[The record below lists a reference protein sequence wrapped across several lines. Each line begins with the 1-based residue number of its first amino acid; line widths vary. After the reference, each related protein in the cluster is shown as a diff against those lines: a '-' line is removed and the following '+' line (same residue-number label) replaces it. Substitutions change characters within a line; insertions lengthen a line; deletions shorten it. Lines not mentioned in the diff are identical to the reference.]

1 MGEDTWV
8 ADELERLLAQLSD
21 EDWRSRV
28 FACEWL
34 ERMGD
39 RRAVDPLIE
48 RLSDPDAQVRLAAVR
63 ALRSLGDRRAV
74 QALIGRLSDTDYD
87 VRVEAVKTLG
97 TLGDAQAIAP
107 LIALMGSREGW
118 RLVRGHERVEDVR
131 RHLGSEEYL
140 IFGAR
145 HPDELPKLIAEAL
158 KQLGERRVGHA
169 LYEALY
175 GYGFPKWGWRDLVV
189 LAQEGDLRAVPSL
202 VSMLASYEGRRRR
215 AAAAL
220 VALGGQAV
228 PALVA
233 ALASALR
240 RRCRQE
246 NPWTG
251 AGRKG
256 RHQGCLEALAVLQS
270 IVSAV
275 PGELRGGDSDEVR
288 ALREGLPVWR
298 TALGLFSGVPGSIK
312 RPLRELVQVTE
323 RVLREREGTDRQG
336 RK

>member
-1 MGEDTWV
+1 MVMPAAPTS
-8 ADELERLLAQLSD
+8 LSPLPLLAATEQVHHRITSTLV
-21 EDWRSRV
+21 EG
-28 FACEWL
+28 FAQWWQ
-34 ERMGD
+34 M
-39 RRAVDPLIE
+39 PL
-48 RLSDPDAQVRLAAVR
+48 
-63 ALRSLGDRRAV
+63 
-74 QALIGRLSDTDYD
+74 
-87 VRVEAVKTLG
+87 
-97 TLGDAQAIAP
+97 
-107 LIALMGSREGW
+107 
-118 RLVRGHERVEDVR
+118 LV
-131 RHLGSEEYL
+131 
-140 IFGAR
+140 
-145 HPDELPKLIAEAL
+145 
-158 KQLGERRVGHA
+158 
-169 LYEALY
+169 
-175 GYGFPKWGWRDLVV
+175 
-189 LAQEGDLRAVPSL
+189 
-202 VSMLASYEGRRRR
+202 
-215 AAAAL
+215 AAL
-220 VALGGQAV
+220 VAIVAFVLWVYRRDAAELPRGSGALLAVLRLGALA
-228 PALVA
+228 ALVA

-275 PGELRGGDSDEVR
+275 PGELRGGDLDEVR